1 MVVCLLIFQL
11 EICCSS
17 EKSKP
22 LVTAHTARSQCK
34 GWGHVSVPRQAQETG
49 TGPPPM
55 LELEDSPFWM
65 MALLWRGS
73 RKESTPEDPSSNAG
87 CVLAVQP
94 RVSCLTSL
102 DLIVLIYKIGGW
114 GRGGDPTKQ
123 KHVIS
128 LKVLLWGLEIIYV
141 KCLTQ
146 KRSQCMDIIIN
157 LVVTIIMLW
166 QVLWES
172 WG

>member
-22 LVTAHTARSQCK
+22 LVTTHTARSQCK
-34 GWGHVSVPRQAQETG
+34 GWGHVSVPRQVQETG
-49 TGPPPM
+49 TGISTM
-55 LELEDSPFWM
+55 LELDDSPFLM
-65 MALLWRGS
+65 RGLLWRGS
-73 RKESTPEDPSSNAG
+73 RKESNPEDPSSNAG
-87 CVLAVQP
+87 CLLAVRP
-94 RVSCLTSL
+94 WVSCLTSRG
-102 DLIVLIYKIGGW
+102 LIVLIYKIGGVGW
-114 GRGGDPTKQ
+114 GKGPNKTKS
-123 KHVIS
+123 VIS
-128 LKVLLWGLEIIYV
+128 FKLLLWGLEIIYV

-157 LVVTIIMLW
+157 LVVTVIMLW